1 MSLLSR
7 NKTGLL
13 GVGPLAV
20 RQAAQ
25 QRRAGMLAA
34 PRAPSPIAA
43 TGRPI
48 TLSNQWDGV
57 GEGLAALGKG
67 LFGDKEA
74 MEKKKREEEQRAR
87 EKAGSTALTDL
98 LMGEKT
104 VGEPVM
110 GSEPLVTPTMTPRKL
125 MALGAQY
132 QGTRAGDTALKMG
145 ADLYGKGID
154 AGHLAG
160 AATTKYGRAV
170 DTAATKAV
178 VVQRR
183 DVLLDGHART
193 AAEAA
198 AVLRQ
203 ESASLLHNNSQ
214 EAVERKV
221 EINAEV
227 AALGAETQ
235 KKRDGFLHANTQA
248 LQDLRHKQGKEV
260 DAERHRLVIER
271 DGLLGDQ
278 TQKRAEWQE
287 EQLRWRED
295 ENRKHETTLASTRN
309 DWAIEAHKRTYTSAE
324 LAAVAN
330 HTRDMAVKERDR
342 LHDFALADHNA
353 KKTGNKLVG
362 VTKQFADAKANKF
375 IDKDMTL
382 EQFMEVQR
390 TKVDRAGLTVNKD
403 GSYIKMDKEGNP
415 TYGVVPGSEAARAGR
430 DETRRKAE
438 VRYELGQD
446 RDNIGRALDMLK
458 EDPSLISGP
467 VGSALAMMPGSK
479 SATFRALLTSVKG
492 QAAFKRLT
500 QMRENSKTGGALGQ
514 VSNYEVKLLENA
526 YAAISADMSA
536 GELEKSLEQLQR
548 RYDVIGGMGKEWE
561 NASDELMGAFKSNKN
576 AVMPGGKSM
585 RFQTFFYT
593 QKFGYQPE
601 QGDLE
606 GRPAFIE
613 PDLSLT
619 GDDILEQWNRRTQRG
634 N

>member
-1 MSLLSR
+1 M
-7 NKTGLL
+7 
-13 GVGPLAV
+13 
-20 RQAAQ
+20 QAAQ
-25 QRRAGMLAA
+25 QQRAGMLAP

-48 TLSNQWDGV
+48 MLPNQWDGV

-87 EKAGSTALTDL
+87 EKAGRTALTDL
-98 LMGEKT
+98 LTGT
-104 VGEPVM
+104 NVVGEPVM
-110 GSEPLVTPTMTPRKL
+110 GSKPLITPKMTPQAM
-125 MALGAQY
+125 MALGAEFA
-132 QGTRAGDTALKMG
+132 GTVAGNTAMKIG
-145 ADLYGKGID
+145 ADLYGKDID
-154 AGHLAG
+154 AGYA
-160 AATTKYGRAV
+160 ADTATTEYGRGVKTSATRAENV
-170 DTAATKAV
+170 ESRDNRLAAHKETAA
-178 VVQRR
+178 
-183 DVLLDGHART
+183 
-193 AAEAA
+193 AAE

-203 ESASLLHNNSQ
+203 EAASLEHNNSI
-214 EAVERKV
+214 EAVERKA

-227 AALGAETQ
+227 AALGVETQ
-235 KKRDGFLHANTQA
+235 KTRDGYLHANTQA
-248 LQDLRHKQGKEV
+248 IQDLRHRQGKEV

-287 EQLRWRED
+287 EQQRWRDD
-295 ENRKHETTLASTRN
+295 ETRKHETTLASTRN
-309 DWAIEAHKRTYTSAE
+309 NWAIAAHERTYTRAE

-375 IDKDMTL
+375 IDKGMTL
-382 EQFMEVQR
+382 EQFMEMQR

-415 TYGVVPGSEAARAGR
+415 TYGVVPNSEAARAGR
-430 DETRRKAE
+430 EEIRRKAE

-446 RDNIGRALDMLK
+446 RDNIGRALDMLR
-458 EDPSLISGP
+458 EDPSWVTGNQ
-467 VGSALAMMPGSK
+467 GAAMAMMPGTKAS
-479 SATFRALLTSVKG
+479 TFRALLTSVKG

-500 QMRENSKTGGALGQ
+500 QMRDNSKTGGALGQ

-526 YAAISADMSA
+526 YAAISWDMSP

-601 QGDLE
+601 QGDAE
-606 GRPAFIE
+606 ERPAFVE
-613 PDLSLT
+613 PNLNLT
-619 GDDILEQWNRRTQRG
+619 GDDILEQWNSRTQRG